1 MKPCR
6 HTAPKPGCR
15 VCWLYEHD
23 TRYRALWGGDPATVT
38 PSIATPPP
46 PQITPEMRAKLDL
59 IKGRI
64 RLPCKYLGEA
74 LETKSGCGCGAS
86 SLRRQCALLGSCRIY
101 APRASDIETV
111 AQCVGC
117 EQYEARD
124 VEP

>member
-1 MKPCR
+1 MKPCN
-6 HTAPKPGCR
+6 HTSPKPGCR
-15 VCWLYEHD
+15 LCWLYEHD
-23 TRYRALWGGDPATVT
+23 ARYRQLWGGDPAKVT
-38 PSIATPPP
+38 PATPPE
-46 PQITPEMRAKLDL
+46 ITPEMRLKLDL

-64 RLPCKYLGEA
+64 RISCKYLGEP

-117 EQYEARD
+117 EHYEARD
-124 VEP
+124 VKP